1 MKNKLIPINSRDE
14 IIPMNLKPLQE
25 EDIIRIPIIVNFKEV
40 DGELYYQIREDNT
53 LRKWKD
59 YNHMNFNRKEK

>member
-1 MKNKLIPINSRDE
+1 
-14 IIPMNLKPLQE
+14 MNLKPLQE